1 MDQEKKITGRQIA
14 AARDLLGMSQRTLA
28 SIVRVSVAS
37 LSAIENGHAQPRRQ
51 TATLIS
57 EALEARG
64 IVFTNGDRPSVTLDR
79 SKAVIPV

>member
-14 AARDLLGMSQRTLA
+14 AARHLLGMTQRALA
-28 SIVRVSVAS
+28 SLVGISVAS

-51 TATLIS
+51 TAKLIR
-57 EALEARG
+57 ETLEARG
-64 IVFTNGDRPSVTLDR
+64 LVFTNGHRPSVALDR